1 MTGYMFRNVQ
11 YRLELRDALGSMGPA
26 AATTAAAQNNQLDLY
41 NSTAARQAYS
51 TMERS
56 QSAPVPSSVLDTEQY
71 APGVQK
77 SRVQVR
83 AEARHVLTGLSHLLK
98 RKLLIACCWVAP
110 PGGQQ
115 PTTGSLILLKAVPW
129 CSGSCMVCCCLALG
143 GSSGHIQV
151 GCGGFFSGLCKVRG
165 RRRI

>member
-1 MTGYMFRNVQ
+1 MFRNVQ

-83 AEARHVLTGLSHLLK
+83 AEARNVLTGLSQLLK
-98 RKLLIACCWVAP
+98 RKLLIACCRLHHLV
-110 PGGQQ
+110 
-115 PTTGSLILLKAVPW
+115 
-129 CSGSCMVCCCLALG
+129 
-143 GSSGHIQV
+143 GSSRPHGTRYCGRMFRGALAVVWSAAAWHLVAAV
-151 GCGGFFSGLCKVRG
+151 GIFRFDVVDFSVVYAK
-165 RRRI
+165 